1 MGLSLWR
8 GVGSTG
14 NGNFLPSVESKPA
27 GDRDGTV
34 WGWRAEG
41 VGEEGEGGRAPA
53 AGAVADAEV
62 AGAALRKRAAFRR
75 SEMGLQ
81 DLRASGRAGA
91 ADVGGVSSAAAVG
104 SDFGFSLRD
113 ALEPAG
119 QPLERRAVYGCA
131 EAGEEEAGSAVCA
144 SAGGRRLHRERAAG
158 GFAAAGCAVH
168 V

>member
-27 GDRDGTV
+27 GERDGTV

-41 VGEEGEGGRAPA
+41 VGEEGEGGGAFA
-53 AGAVADAEV
+53 AGAVVDAEV
-62 AGAALRKRAAFRR
+62 ASAALRERATLRCG
-75 SEMGLQ
+75 EMGLQ

-91 ADVGGVSSAAAVG
+91 ADVGGVPGAVADR

-113 ALEPAG
+113 ALEPAR
-119 QPLERRAVYGCA
+119 QPLERRAVYGHA
-131 EAGEEEAGSAVCA
+131 EAGEEEDGSAVRA
-144 SAGGRRLHRERAAG
+144 SAGGRRLHGECPAG